1 MEAETP
7 PGGVAKLLAVVDP
20 GGGTRLAVAGVVL
33 LCLMATADFLT
44 GPEFESSIFYI
55 IPVSFFAWFVGGRA
69 GIVAAAASGALT
81 LAVHA
86 AFPPRAYPRIIYWN
100 AGAWLAVYALFALLL
115 GQLKLL
121 YKHEHR
127 SSRVDLLTRVLN
139 RRGFLES
146 LSAEASRARR
156 YDLPVTLAYVD
167 IDHFKQVND
176 RFGHA
181 AGDRLLTVVAR
192 SMQREVRGADVVARL
207 GGDEF
212 ALLLPH
218 TTSDSAARV
227 LDKLHRSLN
236 RTMLEHGW
244 PATFSLG
251 AVTFPAVPESVEEM
265 IRAADEAMYDAKASG
280 RDRVVLRRAA
290 A

>member
-1 MEAETP
+1 MA
-7 PGGVAKLLAVVDP
+7 AVDR
-20 GGGTRLAVAGVVL
+20 GGGTRLAVVGFVL
-33 LCLMATADFLT
+33 LLTMATADFLT

-55 IPVSFFAWFVGGRA
+55 IPVSFFAWFVGARA
-69 GIVAAAASGALT
+69 GMVVAAASGALT

-86 AFPPRAYPRIIYWN
+86 AFPPRAYPTIIYWN
-100 AGAWLAVYALFALLL
+100 AGAWFAVYALFAFLL
-115 GQLKLL
+115 GELKLL
-121 YKHEHR
+121 YEHEHR

-139 RRGFLES
+139 RRGFLEA
-146 LSAEASRARR
+146 LTAETSRARR
-156 YDLPVTLAYVD
+156 YGLPVTLAYVD

-181 AGDRLLTVVAR
+181 VGDRLLTVVAR

-212 ALLLPH
+212 AVLLPH

-227 LDKLHRSLN
+227 LEKLHRWLN
-236 RTMLEHGW
+236 RTMQEHGW

-251 AVTFPAVPESVEEM
+251 AVTFQVVPGSVEEM
-265 IRAADEAMYDAKASG
+265 IRAADEAMYEAKANG
-280 RDRVVLRRAA
+280 RDRVVLRRPAA
-290 A
+290 